1 MTQDIWGRS
10 LVRGLARCM
19 FVGLVALGAAVSG
32 PELRHAAAASNGC
45 DTVNLVTLGD
55 QQYFEM
61 SLFSFDAGETVSV
74 TAVDPSSGNPATV
87 QIAVDGIAVAIVPY
101 PGTASYVIPTT
112 GVINTLRFSV
122 NTGTATLD
130 LACIAAAAP
139 TATATETATATPTE
153 TATETATATPTETTA
168 PTVPAT
174 PTPTEATTVTST
186 AVSATGTATATE
198 IPATAA
204 PATEV
209 PTETATSIPTA
220 VPTSTSVP
228 PTTVAGEDDDP
239 DVTELPNTGNGTGSS
254 SDQGILWLAL
264 AGLGISLAGITRLR
278 RARQ

>member
-1 MTQDIWGRS
+1 
-10 LVRGLARCM
+10 M

-45 DTVNLVTLGD
+45 DTVNLVALGD
-55 QQYFEM
+55 QSYFEM

-74 TAVDPSSGNPATV
+74 TAADPSSGNPATV

-153 TATETATATPTETTA
+153 TATATATETATATPTETTA

>member
-1 MTQDIWGRS
+1 
-10 LVRGLARCM
+10 M

-55 QQYFEM
+55 QSYFEM

-153 TATETATATPTETTA
+153 TATETATPTETATATPTETTA